1 MTDNKTYRI
10 EEMQTTG
17 WELVEPIGQYE
28 RLTKE
33 QASAAIEE
41 LILEVDKC
49 QLLCR
54 PCHIDKSHE
63 EGDWRKLTDEEKENR
78 IRK

>member
-1 MTDNKTYRI
+1 
-10 EEMQTTG
+10 MQTTG

-41 LILEVDKC
+41 LILEGYNPNLMRAIPDGTV
-49 QLLCR
+49 
-54 PCHIDKSHE
+54 
-63 EGDWRKLTDEEKENR
+63 
-78 IRK
+78 

>member
-17 WELVEPIGQYE
+17 WERVEPLGQYE

-41 LILEVDKC
+41 LILEGYNPNLMRAIPDGTV
-49 QLLCR
+49 
-54 PCHIDKSHE
+54 
-63 EGDWRKLTDEEKENR
+63 
-78 IRK
+78 